1 MASEN
6 LPQGSTRRHL
16 SQPSSSVIV
25 PMAFVLSLLM
35 ALVLVSYGPGGSLGC
50 DLSQNHVLV
59 GRQNL
64 RLLGQMRRLSPRF
77 CLQDRKDFA
86 FPQEM
91 VEGGQL
97 QEAQANGITCIYR
110 YAEVL
115 LMYAEASTRANNT
128 VSEKALEQLQEVQ
141 KRAQG
146 YPENP
151 TLTETTDPQAFLK
164 AVSDERGWE
173 FFAEMKRWFELV
185 RLEKV
190 SEVKQAQWNGSIFQ
204 SFNHYYFPIPHQQIE
219 LTGWQNNPG
228 Y

>member
-1 MASEN
+1 MELHDTVEHQNGMVTYQQSADK
-6 LPQGSTRRHL
+6 LPAISKYYDYNEG
-16 SQPSSSVIV
+16 
-25 PMAFVLSLLM
+25 A
-35 ALVLVSYGPGGSLGC
+35 PGKS
-50 DLSQNHVLV
+50 
-59 GRQNL
+59 
-64 RLLGQMRRLSPRF
+64 
-77 CLQDRKDFA
+77 
-86 FPQEM
+86 
-91 VEGGQL
+91 
-97 QEAQANGITCIYR
+97 AQANGITCIYR